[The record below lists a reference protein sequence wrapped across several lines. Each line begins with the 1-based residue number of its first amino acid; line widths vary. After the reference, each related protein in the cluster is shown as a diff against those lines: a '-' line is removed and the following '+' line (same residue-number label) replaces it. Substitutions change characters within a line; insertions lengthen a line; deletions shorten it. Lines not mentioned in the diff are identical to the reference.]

1 MDLGRVDPKAA
12 QPETEG
18 MMESDTEAMQSISR
32 DDLADAIRSATDA
45 VFSTML
51 NLAVSAG
58 DVFVEKEEAVP
69 SSGVV
74 SLIGLAGSWV
84 GSGSLACSAECAAKL
99 ASALLGAPYSAIDE
113 DVLDAV
119 AEVTNMIIG
128 NVKTT
133 LESRLGAMGLST
145 PTVIYGRN
153 FQTRSSG
160 SQEWTVVPFKLDDD
174 RLCVQVCIAPNQDA
188 AKKTTRTGFPVP
200 HLVRT

>member
-1 MDLGRVDPKAA
+1 MTTPTDPVPPIPQEDLVK
-12 QPETEG
+12 
-18 MMESDTEAMQSISR
+18 
-32 DDLADAIRSATDA
+32 AIRSATEE
-45 VFSTML
+45 VFTTML
-51 NLAVSAG
+51 NLEVVAG
-58 DVFVEKEEAVP
+58 DVFVENEEAVP

-84 GSGSLACSAECAAKL
+84 GSGSLACAAGVAVKL
-99 ASALLGAPYSAIDE
+99 ASSLLMTPYESINE

-128 NVKTT
+128 NVKTA

-153 FQTRSSG
+153 FQTRSTG
-160 SQEWTVVPFKLDDD
+160 NQEWTIVPFMLGED
-174 RLCVQVCIAPNQDA
+174 RLCVQVCIAPNPETTNS
-188 AKKTTRTGFPVP
+188 KKTTRTGFPIP

>member
-1 MDLGRVDPKAA
+1 
-12 QPETEG
+12 
-18 MMESDTEAMQSISR
+18 MMTTNTEAPQVISQDELVR
-32 DDLADAIRSATDA
+32 AIRTATEE
-45 VFSTML
+45 VFTTML
-51 NLAVSAG
+51 NLELTVG

-84 GSGSLACSAECAAKL
+84 GSGSLACSAGCAAKI
-99 ASALLGAPYSAIDE
+99 AGALLMTPYDAVNE

-119 AEVTNMIIG
+119 AEVTNMIVG
-128 NVKTT
+128 NVKTA

-160 SQEWTVVPFKLDDD
+160 NQEWTVVPFTLGED
-174 RLCVQVCIAPNQDA
+174 RMCVQVCIAPNLDTG
-188 AKKTTRTGFPVP
+188 KKTTRSGFPVP
-200 HLVRT
+200 HLLRP

>member
-1 MDLGRVDPKAA
+1 MTPS
-12 QPETEG
+12 TEPI
-18 MMESDTEAMQSISR
+18 EALSQEE
-32 DDLADAIRSATDA
+32 LVQAIRMATDE
-45 VFSTML
+45 VFATML
-51 NLAVSAG
+51 NLSVLAG

-84 GSGSLACSAECAAKL
+84 GSGSLACSAACACKI
-99 ASALLGAPYSAIDE
+99 ASALLMAPYPAIDE

-128 NVKTT
+128 NVKTA

-153 FQTRSSG
+153 FQTRSTG
-160 SQEWTVVPFKLDDD
+160 NQKWTVVPFTFGGED
-174 RLCVQVCIAPNQDA
+174 RMCVQVCIAPNDDTG
-188 AKKTTRTGFPVP
+188 KKTTRTGFPVP
-200 HLVRT
+200 HLLRN

>member
-1 MDLGRVDPKAA
+1 M
-12 QPETEG
+12 T
-18 MMESDTEAMQSISR
+18 TEADTKQSIAQE
-32 DDLADAIRSATDA
+32 DLVQAIRSATEE
-45 VFSTML
+45 VFTTML
-51 NLAVSAG
+51 NLRVTPG

-84 GSGSLACSAECAAKL
+84 GSGSLACSADFAAKI
-99 ASALLGAPYSAIDE
+99 ASALLMTTYDAIDE

-128 NVKTT
+128 NVKTA

-160 SQEWTVVPFKLDDD
+160 NQEWTVVPFLLGED
-174 RLCVQVCIAPNQDA
+174 RMCVQVCIAPNADPA
-188 AKKTTRTGFPVP
+188 RKTTRTGFPIP
-200 HLVRT
+200 HLLQT